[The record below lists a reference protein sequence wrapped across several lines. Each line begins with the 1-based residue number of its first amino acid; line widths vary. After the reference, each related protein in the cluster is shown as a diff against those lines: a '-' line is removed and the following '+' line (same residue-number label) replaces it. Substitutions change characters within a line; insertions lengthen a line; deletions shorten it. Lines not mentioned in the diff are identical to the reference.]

1 MARDNIFRNDP
12 FSKKLVKVAGM
23 VPIDRGGMNVSSMR
37 RLKEKLEE
45 GWNVLIHPEG
55 TRSKDGI
62 FRTIK
67 SGASVLAIDA
77 GVPILPVYINGA
89 FEIFPKGKKLPRLYD
104 KKNKSKYKIDVV
116 FGEAI
121 SADGKT
127 AEEVTAKL
135 QNAILDLQKQF
146 NK

>member
-1 MARDNIFRNDP
+1 
-12 FSKKLVKVAGM
+12 
-23 VPIDRGGMNVSSMR
+23 MR

-121 SADGKT
+121 SADDKT